1 MLYYVSKVIQF
12 YWKEGE
18 FFVVEVRRKEGE
30 STESMVRRFTR
41 KVQQSGVLI
50 RARKNRYRQK
60 IKSKNVQRTNALKR
74 AEMREEREELRR
86 MGKLDV
92 IR

>member
-1 MLYYVSKVIQF
+1 
-12 YWKEGE
+12 
-18 FFVVEVRRKEGE
+18 VVEVRRKEGE

>member
-1 MLYYVSKVIQF
+1 M
-12 YWKEGE
+12 
-18 FFVVEVRRKEGE
+18 VEVRRKEGE